1 MSSHLERLAKR
12 VENDPF
18 FLGCL
23 LKQYAR
29 SEAID
34 DVATAKSLGC
44 TPETLTMLR
53 LCRAPDVSRLKE
65 DVDEIASKFEVDRTA
80 LLLAI
85 RRGQVVLKLRES
97 RAGTPGTLLAARDR
111 EPDDGGES

>member
-12 VENDPF
+12 VEDDPF
-18 FLGCL
+18 FLGCI

-29 SEAID
+29 SEDLD
-34 DVATAKSLGC
+34 DAATAKSLGC
-44 TPETLTMLR
+44 TLETLTMLR
-53 LCRAPDVSRLKE
+53 LCRAPDASQLAA

-85 RRGQVVLKLRES
+85 RRGQVVLKLQES
-97 RAGTPGTLLAARDR
+97 KAGTPGTLLAARDR
-111 EPDDGGES
+111 KPDDGGES